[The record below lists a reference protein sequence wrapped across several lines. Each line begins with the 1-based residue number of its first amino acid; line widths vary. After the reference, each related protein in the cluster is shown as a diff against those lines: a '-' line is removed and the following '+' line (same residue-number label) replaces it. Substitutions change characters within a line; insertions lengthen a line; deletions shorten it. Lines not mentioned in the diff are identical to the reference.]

1 MPDEAHD
8 APPPFKVDV
17 GAEVERFFD
26 DTSLGGQGQLRFVL
40 LLGGVS
46 SGKTYTRRRRYKRG
60 FVIVDAAE
68 IFISLSR
75 GGYYDFPD
83 GLVEPLET
91 IGSLV
96 AMRALA
102 ERRHVV
108 TEMLATD
115 RKQFE
120 SVVHAMTGAGY
131 HAEVVWIECDPA
143 EGWRRNTTR
152 GDLDISAAHCQEF
165 HHRWLLA
172 AAATAAQRPQ

>member
-1 MPDEAHD
+1 MPPTDGAD
-8 APPPFKVDV
+8 SPVFKVDLS
-17 GAEVERFFD
+17 AEVERFFD
-26 DTSLGGQGQLRFVL
+26 DTSLPGAGPPRFVL

-83 GLVEPLET
+83 AFVEPLEA

-96 AMRALA
+96 ALRAVS
-102 ERRHVV
+102 ERRSVV

-115 RKQFE
+115 RERFE
-120 SVVHAMTGAGY
+120 SVFRAMTGIGY

-143 EGWRRNTTR
+143 EGARRNAAR
-152 GDLDISAAHCQEF
+152 GDYDISAAFCQDF
-165 HHRWLLA
+165 HRKWLLA
-172 AAATAAQRPQ
+172 AVDAADRPQ